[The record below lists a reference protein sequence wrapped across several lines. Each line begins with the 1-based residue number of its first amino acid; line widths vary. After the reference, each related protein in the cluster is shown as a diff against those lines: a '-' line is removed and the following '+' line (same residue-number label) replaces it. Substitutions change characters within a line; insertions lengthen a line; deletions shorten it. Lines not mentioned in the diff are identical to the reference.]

1 MGFIKPVITIHK
13 YSHIVKSY
21 FSYLLCVTIIGYL
34 F

>member
-21 FSYLLCVTIIGYL
+21 FSYLLFIYYV
-34 F
+34 